1 VIKDAWQEASQE
13 DHEIIADTLFRLDC
27 DSAADFLNDA
37 LLEMDPWSR
46 VHIID
51 QLGSMPTRRVLE
63 CIARFVHDENEM
75 VQEAAIAALQT
86 AGVPVDLGTSI
97 TGEEQP
103 DKRVEDGF

>member
-1 VIKDAWQEASQE
+1 
-13 DHEIIADTLFRLDC
+13 
-27 DSAADFLNDA
+27 
-37 LLEMDPWSR
+37 MDPWSR

-86 AGVPVDLGTSI
+86 AGIPVDLGSSI
-97 TGEEQP
+97 TGDEQT
-103 DKRVEDGF
+103 DKRIEDGF